1 MTISSSLNAGV
12 TGLNVNASKLA
23 TISDNISN
31 SKTYGYK
38 RADVEFSSL
47 ALTSREGAYTA
58 GGVRAST
65 YRQVNSSG
73 SLTSTTSPLDIAV
86 SGTGMLP
93 VAPVSSIDSNSGS
106 FPLQLVTTGSFQ
118 PDVNG
123 IVRTSS
129 GLALLGWP
137 AGLDGEIP
145 PQPRDSLAGLEPVT
159 VVFNQFAAHRT
170 SEIDLGANLPATA
183 TQAGSSGD
191 PYQIDIEYFDNL
203 GAPQTLTAVFT
214 PTIPA
219 TGSSN
224 EWNLVLNDS
233 DSGGATVAEFTIQF
247 DDSAGTGGSLLAVT
261 PILGGTYDPALGSVG
276 INVNSG
282 PINMGVGTLG
292 GSELL
297 TQLAGA
303 FSPTGVSR
311 DGFSTGSLT
320 GVEID
325 EDGLLWAQYDSGYSR
340 VIYQV
345 PLAAVANPNG
355 LEVLDNQAF
364 GVSPDSGP
372 FYLWDAGDGPTG
384 STNGYAREES
394 TTDIAGELTQLI
406 QTQRAYSSN
415 AKVIQTVDEMLQET
429 TNIKR

>member
-23 TISDNISN
+23 TISDNIAN

-38 RADVEFSSL
+38 RADVEFSAL
-47 ALTSREGAYTA
+47 ALTSREGSYTA

-65 YRQVNSSG
+65 YRQVASSG
-73 SLTSTTSPLDIAV
+73 SLASTTNPLDIAV

-93 VAPVSSIDSNSGS
+93 VTSVSAIDNAGGNL
-106 FPLQLVTTGSFQ
+106 PLQLVTTGSFQ
-118 PDVNG
+118 PDSSG
-123 IVRTSS
+123 LVRTSS

-137 AGLDGEIP
+137 ADLNGNVA
-145 PQPRDSLAGLEPVT
+145 PQPRDSVTGLEPVT
-159 VVFNQFAAHRT
+159 VVFNQFAANRT
-170 SEIDLGANLPATA
+170 TEIQLGANLPATA
-183 TQAGSSGD
+183 TQAGSSGA
-191 PYQIDIEYFDNL
+191 PYQIDIEYYDNL
-203 GAPQTLTAVFT
+203 GAPQTLTAIFT
-214 PTIPA
+214 PTVPA

-233 DSGGATVAEFTIQF
+233 DSAGATVAEFTIVF
-247 DDSAGTGGSLLAVT
+247 DDSAGLGGSILSVT
-261 PILGGTYDPALGSVG
+261 PISGGTYNAATGYLDVA
-276 INVNSG
+276 VNAG
-282 PINMGVGTLG
+282 PISIEVGTP
-292 GSELL
+292 GSSSYL
-297 TQLAGA
+297 TQLSGS
-303 FSPTGVSR
+303 FSPTGVAR
-311 DGFSTGSLT
+311 DGSMTGSLT

-325 EDGLLWAQYDSGYSR
+325 ENGFLWALYDSGYSR

-355 LEVLDNQAF
+355 LETLDNQAF
-364 GVSPDSGP
+364 GVTPDSGP

-384 STNGYAREES
+384 TTNGYAREES

-415 AKVIQTVDEMLQET
+415 AKIIQTVDEMLQET

>member
-1 MTISSSLNAGV
+1 MTISSSMNAGV
-12 TGLNVNASKLA
+12 TGLAVNASKLA

-38 RADVEFSSL
+38 RADVEFSSIAL
-47 ALTSREGAYTA
+47 ASREGTYTA

-65 YRQVNSSG
+65 FRAVNSSG
-73 SLTSTTSPLDIAV
+73 SLISTTSSLDLAV
-86 SGTGMLP
+86 SGKGMLP
-93 VAPVSSIDSNSGS
+93 VTQISAIENGNGTL
-106 FPLQLVTTGSFQ
+106 PLQLVTTGSFQ

-123 IVRTSS
+123 TVRTSS

-137 AGLDGEIP
+137 ADLNGDIP
-145 PQPRDSLAGLEPVT
+145 AQPRDSITGLEPVT
-159 VVFNQFAAHRT
+159 VVFNQMAANAT
-170 SEIDLGANLPATA
+170 SEIKLGANLPATS
-183 TQAGSSGD
+183 TRAGSTGD

-214 PTIPA
+214 PTVPA
-219 TGSSN
+219 TGASN
-224 EWNLVLNDS
+224 EWTLVLNDS
-233 DSGGATVAEFTIQF
+233 DSGGATVGEFTIQF
-247 DDSAGTGGSLLAVT
+247 DSTAGTGGSILSVT
-261 PILGGTYDPALGSVG
+261 PVSGGTYDPATGMIDV
-276 INVNSG
+276 NVFAG
-282 PINMGVGTLG
+282 PIDIDIGTIG
-292 GSELL
+292 GSEYL
-297 TQLAGA
+297 TQLAGS

-311 DGFSTGSLT
+311 DGSSTGSLI
-320 GVEID
+320 GVEVD
-325 EDGLLWAQYDSGYSR
+325 ESGMLWAQYDSGYSR
-340 VIYQV
+340 VIYQI

-355 LEVLDNQAF
+355 MEVLDNQAF
-364 GVSPDSGP
+364 AVSPDSGP

-384 STNGYAREES
+384 STIGYAREES